1 LARKANTRCL
11 DCSRLSQLEAIEKHG
26 PGTKT
31 GCWSAKTCPRRRSHY
46 RHRLENNAK
55 QRGGYRAAKTAGQ
68 AVEVSEKIFV
78 PVQAPP
84 VALLYL
90 FRENRQD
97 AHLHAI
103 SVAVWQGNQKLAEVA
118 PVHCLGMTNR
128 QVNEYLRNVLAVVRE
143 KFGITEFEPPIRME
157 PMECPMQDCPLKHSN
172 YAIL

>member
-1 LARKANTRCL
+1 MARRVNAKCL
-11 DCSRLSQLEAIEKHG
+11 DCSRLTQQEAIALHG
-26 PGTKT
+26 PGTQA
-31 GCWSAKTCPRRRSHY
+31 GCWNDKTCPRRRSHY

-55 QRGGYRAAKTAGQ
+55 QRGSYRALKIKGQ
-68 AVEVSEKIFV
+68 VVEMMPHIFI
-78 PVQAPP
+78 PVKAPP

-103 SVAVWQGNQKLAEVA
+103 SVAVWQGNQKLAEIA

-128 QVNEYLRNVLAVVRE
+128 QVNEFLRNVLDVVGE

-157 PMECPMQDCPLKHSN
+157 PMECPMQECPLKVSV
-172 YAIL
+172 